1 MAQVLN
7 LTGSLIQEV
16 NPVDKLEY
24 INLIENL
31 TILELGENQVDLV
44 INIKIDDDS
53 YDEGAVLEQDYLR
66 TQPQA

>member
-31 TILELGENQVDLV
+31 TILELGENQVDLM
-44 INIKIDDDS
+44 INI
-53 YDEGAVLEQDYLR
+53 
-66 TQPQA
+66 

>member
-31 TILELGENQVDLV
+31 TILELGENQVDLR
-44 INIKIDDDS
+44 INIKIDN